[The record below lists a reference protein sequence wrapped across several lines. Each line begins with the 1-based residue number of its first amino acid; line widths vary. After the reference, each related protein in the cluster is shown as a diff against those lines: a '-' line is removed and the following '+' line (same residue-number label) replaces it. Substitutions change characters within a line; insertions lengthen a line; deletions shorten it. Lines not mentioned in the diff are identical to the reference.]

1 MMIKA
6 VIFDLDGV
14 IVSTDELHYLAWKHI
29 SDQEDIEFNKNINHR
44 LRGVSRMESLE
55 IILEN
60 AKKTYSKQ
68 EKEFLAT
75 KKNNYYIEL
84 LSSLSPKDILPNVLE
99 LLNQLKAK
107 GIQIAIGSSSKNAKA
122 ILKQIKL
129 NDIFDAVADGNDIKH
144 SKPAP
149 DVFLVAAKKL
159 GINPKHCVVVEDAVV
174 GIEAAKAANMTAV
187 AVFDAK
193 KSELADYKYDDIKD
207 ILSLF

>member
-1 MMIKA
+1 MIKA

-29 SDQEDIEFNKNINHR
+29 ADQEHIEFSKTINHR
-44 LRGVSRMESLE
+44 LRGVSRMDSLE

-68 EKEFLAT
+68 EKEALAT
-75 KKNNYYIEL
+75 KKNKYYIEL
-84 LSSLSPKDILPNVLE
+84 LSSLSPKDILPNILE
-99 LLNQLKAK
+99 LLNHLKDK
-107 GIQIAIGSSSKNAKA
+107 GIKIAIGSSSKNAKA

-129 NDIFDAVADGNDIKH
+129 YDIFDEVADGNDIKH

-159 GINPKHCVVVEDAVV
+159 GVSPKHCVVVEDAVV

-193 KSELADYKYDDIKD
+193 KSNLADYKFDDIRD
-207 ILSLF
+207 ILTLI

>member
-1 MMIKA
+1 MIKA

-29 SDQEDIEFNKNINHR
+29 ADQEDIEFTKTINHR
-44 LRGVSRMESLE
+44 LRGVSRMDSLE

-68 EKEFLAT
+68 EKEALAT

-84 LSSLSPKDILPNVLE
+84 LSSLSPKDILPNVFE
-99 LLNQLKAK
+99 LLNRLKDK
-107 GIQIAIGSSSKNAKA
+107 GIKIAIGSSSKNAKA

-129 NDIFDAVADGNDIKH
+129 NDIFDVVADGNDIKH

-193 KSELADYKYDDIKD
+193 KSNLADYKFDDIRD
-207 ILSLF
+207 ILTLI